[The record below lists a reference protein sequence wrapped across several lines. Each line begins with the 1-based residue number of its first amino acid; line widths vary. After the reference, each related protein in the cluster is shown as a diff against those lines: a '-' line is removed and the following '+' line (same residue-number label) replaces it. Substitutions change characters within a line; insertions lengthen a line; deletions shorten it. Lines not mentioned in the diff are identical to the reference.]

1 MDTTTTLGERRS
13 SRLAILVAAVAALG
27 LSLTLLIR
35 PAMATH
41 VQPTLVGDNL
51 TCAQLGDYD
60 HEFKVEPVTAG
71 THNDPNSEF
80 SVTLTLNSTANGQTF
95 DFVAN
100 LAVDAVFVKGGPG
113 GNLYV
118 YSPAATS
125 DTGLHA
131 PGNDQGTA
139 VASAPWSG
147 LSHLSFC
154 FNDVPGATPTPTPTP
169 AETPAETPVETPAE
183 TPAETPEG
191 SVAGGTSSPTPEG
204 SVAGGTGTPAP
215 SQPDTAMGLAGGPSP
230 IPTVAFGLILLAAL
244 GALAW
249 ANVKSARNRA

>member
-1 MDTTTTLGERRS
+1 MDTTTTTLERRT
-13 SRLAILVAAVAALG
+13 SRLAILVGAVAALG
-27 LSLTLLIR
+27 LSLTML
-35 PAMATH
+35 
-41 VQPTLVGDNL
+41 VQPTLASHVTPSLHQDNP
-51 TCAQLGDYD
+51 TCGQLGDYD

-71 THNDPNSEF
+71 VHDDPNSDF
-80 SVTLTLNSTANGQTF
+80 SVTLTLNSTADGQTF

-100 LAVDAVFVKGGPG
+100 LAIDAVFVKGGPG

-139 VASAPWSG
+139 VAGPPWSG
-147 LSHLSFC
+147 LSHISFC
-154 FNDVPGATPTPTPTP
+154 FNDVPDETP
-169 AETPAETPVETPAE
+169 APTPAETPVETPAE

-191 SVAGGTSSPTPEG
+191 SVAGGTSTPSPEG
-204 SVAGGTGTPAP
+204 SVQGGTGTPAP
-215 SQPDTAMGLAGGPSP
+215 SQPDTAMGVSGGPSP

-244 GALAW
+244 GTLAW
-249 ANVKSARNRA
+249 ANVRSARNHS